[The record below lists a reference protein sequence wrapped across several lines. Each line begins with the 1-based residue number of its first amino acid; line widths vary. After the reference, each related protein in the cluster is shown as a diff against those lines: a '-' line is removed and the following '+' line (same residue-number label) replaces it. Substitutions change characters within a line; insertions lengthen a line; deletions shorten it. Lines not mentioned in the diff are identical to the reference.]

1 MARAAAILIEDGK
14 IALIE
19 RRRAGKLYYLFPG
32 GGTEY
37 GEWPTETVI
46 REVEEELGLVVRVK
60 RLVAEVIFRGRPQ
73 YFFLV
78 ERLGG
83 EFGSGQG
90 PEMGN
95 SPQSPS
101 GSFTP
106 VWVPIEQLLQLV
118 IRPLSVAEMV
128 VRSTTESWPEE
139 VLRFYEKPDA

>member
-14 IALIE
+14 VALIE

-46 REVEEELGLVVRVK
+46 REVEEELGLVVRVN
-60 RLVAEVIFRGRPQ
+60 RLIAEVIFRGRPQ

-78 ERLGG
+78 ERLSG
-83 EFGSGQG
+83 EFGTGQG

-106 VWVPIEQLLQLV
+106 VWMPIEQLPEL
-118 IRPLSVAEMV
+118 IIHPLSVVEMV
-128 VRSTTESWPEE
+128 LRSRIESWPEE
-139 VLRFYEKPDA
+139 APRFYEKPDS